1 MALSADEQRLLDQ
14 LEASLRAEDP
24 GFSRKFE
31 VAPEPVVSR
40 RPWWALIV
48 GFAAGIVLLAAG
60 MLWWFPL
67 SVLGFLVMFGGV
79 VFVIVRSPH
88 AAKSADPQ
96 DVEADPKTRTR
107 S

>member
-24 GFSRKFE
+24 GLARKFE
-31 VAPEPVVSR
+31 VGQPTAPGR

-48 GFAAGIVLLAAG
+48 GFAVGIVLLAVG

-79 VFVIVRSPH
+79 IFVVIKSPH
-88 AAKSADPQ
+88 AAKPTEPQ
-96 DVEADPKTRTR
+96 DVDADPKTRTR
-107 S
+107 Q